1 MDQSPK
7 SQRRL
12 VPDPQVCRRY
22 GVHTSTLYNWDRD
35 PTLGFPKPIRIKNRK
50 FRDEGE
56 LDEFDAA
63 RAAERQTE
71 PAP

>member
-1 MDQSPK
+1 MQK
-7 SQRRL
+7 SGRRL

-22 GVHTSTLYNWDRD
+22 GVHTSTLYNWDHD
-35 PTLGFPKPIRIKNRK
+35 PALGFPKPVRIKNRK
-50 FRDEGE
+50 YRDEAE

-71 PAP
+71 LAP